1 MSKYVYFDLDGT
13 LTDPFEGISNCIAH
27 ALEHR
32 TLGEQ
37 VAWHQEFGVVG
48 DAFEEKLINQPSAR
62 KLEESMA
69 IGWEILGLL
78 AAGEL
83 TRLSNEQITH
93 YVKRQKTG
101 A

>member
-1 MSKYVYFDLDGT
+1 MGQEGLSDNDRDY
-13 LTDPFEGISNCIAH
+13 LTF
-27 ALEHR
+27 
-32 TLGEQ
+32 
-37 VAWHQEFGVVG
+37 G

-62 KLEESMA
+62 TLEESMG

-78 AAGEL
+78 AESEL

-93 YVKRQKTG
+93 YIKRQKAG